1 MYEVFV
7 HNATIFSPRRR
18 ANNSHNGGMGRI
30 AERLKALRLS
40 GRTKTGRAPSQRVVA
55 GVLDMPPSTYS
66 YYETSYKEEWL
77 PPDVALRLAD
87 ALETFGVSRERVL
100 ELARFDDPDGGL
112 KLPSEATI
120 RTILKVVLSSERSA
134 LDDEDD
140 LQAYGRLVRTA
151 LDDVASGRV
160 AEDRQDLIEYGL
172 RRSIEEAFRAKYAQ
186 AG

>member
-1 MYEVFV
+1 
-7 HNATIFSPRRR
+7 
-18 ANNSHNGGMGRI
+18 MGRI
-30 AERLKALRLS
+30 TDRLKALRLT
-40 GRTKTGRAPSQRVVA
+40 GRTKAGRAPSQRVVA
-55 GVLDMPPSTYS
+55 GALGMPASSYS
-66 YYETSYKEEWL
+66 YYESGFKEEWL
-77 PPDVALRLAD
+77 PPDVALRIAD
-87 ALETFGVSRERVL
+87 AFEAFGVPREHIL

-112 KLPSEATI
+112 RLPSEATI
-120 RTILKVVLSSERSA
+120 QTILKVVLSSERSA
-134 LDDEDD
+134 LDNEDD